1 MAVEKYLLEDGS
13 GYYLLE
19 DGSGNYLL
27 ESSDAPPPP
36 VAFNNFLF
44 VKVGDGMSCTEK
56 IR

>member
-1 MAVEKYLLEDGS
+1 MAVEK
-13 GYYLLE
+13 YLLE